1 MVATASDRPE
11 AAEEATP
18 APAPSTFRQPST
30 FGQPRPQAL
39 RLLLEAGVHF
49 GHQSKRWNPK
59 MKPYIFTERNG
70 IHILDLQQTVYRL
83 EDSQKLIS
91 DITSRGGKILFVG
104 TKKQATDII
113 QREAERSGQFFIN
126 RRWMGGTLT
135 NFVTIRARL
144 RVLKNLQG
152 QLERGEFEYL
162 PKQEAA
168 KKLHELEKL
177 EKSLGGMRDMTQL
190 PGAVFIIDTKREH
203 LAVEEAR
210 RLKIPIIALT
220 DSNADPDDADFVIPA
235 NDDAIRA
242 LRLLAA
248 SIADAAIDGQARF
261 ESRAADPTQQNEG
274 PRGRRGEA
282 PITAETFANRPAP
295 QNQGQRG
302 GQQSRPGGQQP
313 AAAPAQPAA
322 ATAAQSAATAPA
334 QPAATAPAPAQQAAP
349 TEVTA
354 PAATA
359 EAVPAAQPAPE
370 STEA

>member
-1 MVATASDRPE
+1 MVTTASDRPE
-11 AAEEATP
+11 AAETTTP
-18 APAPSTFRQPST
+18 ATTPPRQVST

-49 GHQSKRWNPK
+49 GHQAKRWNPK

-83 EDSQKLIS
+83 EDSQKFIS
-91 DITSRGGKILFVG
+91 DITARGGKILFVG
-104 TKKQATDII
+104 TKKQASDII
-113 QREAERSGQFFIN
+113 EREAERSGQFFIN

-152 QLERGEFEYL
+152 QLERGEFDYL

-177 EKSLGGMRDMTQL
+177 ERSLGGMRDMTQL

-220 DSNADPDDADFVIPA
+220 DSNADPDDADYVIPA

-248 SIADAAIDGQARF
+248 SISDAAIDGQARL
-261 ESRAADPTQQNEG
+261 ESRAADQAQQPEAA
-274 PRGRRGEA
+274 RGRRSEA
-282 PITAETFANRPAP
+282 PITAESFANRPAP

-302 GQQSRPGGQQP
+302 GRPANRPAAQP
-313 AAAPAQPAA
+313 AETAPAAPAEPA
-322 ATAAQSAATAPA
+322 
-334 QPAATAPAPAQQAAP
+334 APAPQAAPPPAQQSAP

-354 PAATA
+354 PAAAA
-359 EAVPAAQPAPE
+359 ENVPAAQPAP
-370 STEA
+370 STES